1 MDENY
6 DEFGNYI
13 GPDLPEINDEDNED
27 LDESKNININNINN
41 INQKAFLNETN
52 SKYSENDEENEEDIS
67 DEKTEKNPDV
77 NDINNNDIEINPN
90 QIITEENKYNVTL
103 NEEKELYKDAD
114 ELFPNIE
121 NLVMEE
127 DAQPITVPIIAPKKE
142 NKLDLFETKMP
153 DLNFNLEFLS
163 HLMTK
168 PNLIRNI
175 AVVGS
180 LLHGKTTFMDMFI
193 HYTHNNPN
201 VIKYLDNRE
210 DEQKRNI
217 SLKSSPISLVL
228 QNSEGKSFLFNF
240 IDTPGHSNF
249 FDEVQSALRMVDG
262 AIIVIDVLEGI
273 TLQTEKVIK
282 QCIKENLD
290 IIVLLNKIDR
300 FILELKIPPNDAYF
314 KIKFIIDEFN
324 KIVIE
329 NEIYNM
335 DKSKKYFIHP
345 NSGNVLFGATK
356 YNVIF
361 SLESFANKLYTNK
374 KNKNKLN
381 IDYKKFAKLLY
392 GDIYYNEKTNK
403 FTRDMS
409 SGEDKKRT
417 FIKFIL
423 EPLYKIIGYSISE
436 EKDELID
443 FLTKGFNLNNFEI
456 NQINF
461 KADPN
466 PLLTQILT
474 MVFGHYSSMV
484 DLCTKNICD
493 SETGSKRK
501 ISSLYTGNRNTSFY
515 NEIMKSSPEG
525 PLICCVYKL
534 YHKYDHLSFDLFGR
548 VLSGTLKQKMKILI
562 MGENYSLEET
572 EDSYINE
579 IKILQIHQ
587 TRYKININKVPLGNF
602 VLIDGSD
609 VSLSKNLTI
618 VEYDKK
624 YLNEIA
630 IFKPLLFDYSFMKV
644 SVEPLNPLDLP
655 KMVDGLRKI
664 NQSYPASKTKVEE
677 SGENIIMGTGELYF
691 DNILNDLRNIYS
703 DIEIKVSDP
712 VVNFKETI
720 LETSSFKCNSSSLN
734 NKNKIGII
742 AEPMNTEVVHD
753 LNYEQ
758 IEGFN
763 LTQGKTRLENL
774 DIFKNYLINE
784 KKWDKLTTNSIW
796 AFNQGSNILI
806 DYTLPMENDTK
817 NLNSVKNEIIQGF
830 DWTCKE
836 GPLINE
842 PIVNS
847 KFKILSSEIS
857 QDPVYKGSSQI
868 IPMVRRACY
877 SSFVTACPRLM
888 EPMLIGEAHCTYEC
902 IRVIEDLL
910 LRRRGHINSQIAM
923 PGTPF
928 YIVRFVLPA
937 LDSFGLEIDIRT
949 TTAGQAF
956 AMMWFN
962 GFQTMQGDPLDKNI
976 HYFPLEPSTNLVLA
990 REVLI
995 KTRRRK
1001 GLNEDI
1007 NILNYLDEEGINNIK
1022 LDDEYKNYI

>member
-13 GPDLPEINDEDNED
+13 GPDMPEINAEDDEM
-27 LDESKNININNINN
+27 ESSQNQN
-41 INQKAFLNETN
+41 INQQGSINITN
-52 SKYSENDEENEEDIS
+52 SKYSFNEEENSDEEDLS
-67 DEKTEKNPDV
+67 DEKTEKNLNIPGID
-77 NDINNNDIEINPN
+77 INPN
-90 QIITEENKYNVTL
+90 QIISEENNYKVTL

-114 ELFPNIE
+114 ELFPEAE

-127 DAQPITVPIIAPKKE
+127 DAQPISVPIIAPKKE

-153 DLNFNLEFLS
+153 SLNFNLEFLA

-168 PNLIRNI
+168 PKLVRNI
-175 AVVGS
+175 AIVGS

-193 HYTHNNPN
+193 HYTHNNYN
-201 VIKYLDNRE
+201 IIKYLDNRE
-210 DEQKRNI
+210 DEQKRKI

-262 AIIVIDVLEGI
+262 VIIVIDVLEGI

-282 QCIKENLD
+282 ECIQENLD
-290 IIVLLNKIDR
+290 IIILLNKIDR

-329 NEIYNM
+329 NEIYNLN
-335 DKSKKYFIHP
+335 KEKKYFIHP

-361 SLESFANKLYTNK
+361 SLESLANKLYNNK
-374 KNKNKLN
+374 NNKNKLN

-392 GDIYYNEKTNK
+392 GDIYYDEKNTK
-403 FTRDMS
+403 FTREMTGD
-409 SGEDKKRT
+409 DKKRT
-417 FIKFIL
+417 FVKFVL
-423 EPLYKIIGYSISE
+423 EPFYKIIGYSISE
-436 EKDELID
+436 EKEELIE
-443 FLTKGFNLNNFEI
+443 FLSKGFNLNNFEL
-456 NQINF
+456 NQINY
-461 KADPN
+461 KDDPN

-474 MVFGHYSSMV
+474 MVYGQYSSMV
-484 DLCTKNICD
+484 DICTKNIID
-493 SETGSKRK
+493 SEEGSKRK
-501 ISSLYTGNRNTSFY
+501 ISNLYTGNRNTDFY
-515 NEIMKSSPEG
+515 KEIIKSSPEG

-548 VLSGTLKQKMKILI
+548 VLSGTIKQKMKILI

-572 EDSYINE
+572 EDSYVND

-609 VSLSKNLTI
+609 ISLSKNLTI

-624 YLNEIA
+624 YLNQIS
-630 IFKPLLFDYSFMKV
+630 IFKPLLFDYSYMKV

-753 LNYEQ
+753 LNFEQ

-763 LTQGKTRLENL
+763 LSQGKTRLENL
-774 DIFKNYLINE
+774 DIFKNYLINQ

-806 DYTLPMENDTK
+806 DYTLPMENDTN
-817 NLNSVKNEIIQGF
+817 NLYSVKNEIIQGF

-847 KFKILSSEIS
+847 KFKILSSEIC

-888 EPMLIGEAHCTYEC
+888 EPMLIGEVHCTYEC
-902 IRVIEDLL
+902 IRVLEDLL

-937 LDSFGLEIDIRT
+937 LDSFGLETDIRT

-956 AMMWFN
+956 GMMWFN

-1022 LDDEYKNYI
+1022 QDEEYKNYV

>member
-13 GPDLPEINDEDNED
+13 GPDMPEINAEDDDDME
-27 LDESKNININNINN
+27 ESNNINR
-41 INQKAFLNETN
+41 QAFVN
-52 SKYSENDEENEEDIS
+52 SEKNRYSENEEENEDDLS
-67 DEKTEKNPDV
+67 DQKTEKNI
-77 NDINNNDIEINPN
+77 DINDIEINPN
-90 QIITEENKYNVTL
+90 QIISEENKYDVIL
-103 NEEKELYKDAD
+103 NEQKELYKDAD
-114 ELFPNIE
+114 ELYPNIE

-153 DLNFNLEFLS
+153 NINFNLEFLA

-168 PNLIRNI
+168 PKLIRNI
-175 AVVGS
+175 AIVGS

-193 HYTHNNPN
+193 HYTHNNYN
-201 VIKYLDNRE
+201 IIKYLDNRE
-210 DEQKRNI
+210 DEQKRKI

-262 AIIVIDVLEGI
+262 AIIVIDALEGI

-282 QCIKENLD
+282 ECIKENLD
-290 IIVLLNKIDR
+290 IIILINKIDR

-335 DKSKKYFIHP
+335 DKNKKYFIHP
-345 NSGNVLFGATK
+345 NSGNVLFGSTK

-361 SLESFANKLYTNK
+361 SLESLARKLYNNK
-374 KNKNKLN
+374 NNKNKLN

-392 GDIYYNEKTNK
+392 GDIYYDEKNNK
-403 FTRDMS
+403 FTREMTGD
-409 SGEDKKRT
+409 DKKRT
-417 FIKFIL
+417 FVKFFL
-423 EPLYKIIGYSISE
+423 EPFYKIIGYSISE
-436 EKDELID
+436 EKEELIE
-443 FLTKGFNLNNFEI
+443 FLSKGFNLNNSEI
-456 NQINF
+456 SKINF
-461 KADPN
+461 KDDPN

-474 MVFGHYSSMV
+474 MVFGHYNSMV
-484 DLCTKNICD
+484 DICTTNICD
-493 SETGSKRK
+493 SEIGSKRK
-501 ISSLYTGNRNTSFY
+501 ISNLYTGNRDTDFY
-515 NEIMKSSPEG
+515 KEIIKSSPDG
-525 PLICCVYKL
+525 PLICSVYKL

-548 VLSGTLKQKMKILI
+548 VLSGTIKQKMRILI
-562 MGENYSLEET
+562 MGENYTLEET

-579 IKILQIHQ
+579 VKILQIHQ

-618 VEYDKK
+618 VEYEKK
-624 YLNEIA
+624 YINQIA
-630 IFKPLLFDYSFMKV
+630 IFKPLLFEYSFMKV

-720 LETSSFKCNSSSLN
+720 LETSSFKCSSSSLN

-753 LNYEQ
+753 LNFEQ

-763 LTQGKTRLENL
+763 LSQGKTRLENL
-774 DIFKNYLINE
+774 DIFKKYLINE
-784 KKWDKLTTNSIW
+784 KKWDKFTTNSIW
-796 AFNQGSNILI
+796 AFNQGSNILV
-806 DYTLPMENDTK
+806 DYTLPMENDTN
-817 NLNSVKNEIIQGF
+817 NLYSVKNEIIQGF

-847 KFKILSSEIS
+847 KFKILSSEICK
-857 QDPVYKGSSQI
+857 DPVYKGSSQI

-888 EPMLIGEAHCTYEC
+888 EPMLIGEVHCTYEC

-937 LDSFGLEIDIRT
+937 LDSFGLETDIRT

-1022 LDDEYKNYI
+1022 QDDEYKNYI

>member
-13 GPDLPEINDEDNED
+13 GPNMPEINAEDEDD
-27 LDESKNININNINN
+27 IDESKNIN
-41 INQKAFLNETN
+41 QQGSLNYN
-52 SKYSENDEENEEDIS
+52 SKYSENEEENEDDIS
-67 DEKTEKNPDV
+67 EEKTEKNPSVQGID
-77 NDINNNDIEINPN
+77 INPN
-90 QIITEENKYNVTL
+90 QIISPENKYDVTL

-127 DAQPITVPIIAPKKE
+127 DAQPITVPIISPKKE

-153 DLNFNLEFLS
+153 NLNFNLEFLS
-163 HLMTK
+163 HLMTQPK
-168 PNLIRNI
+168 LIRNI

-180 LLHGKTTFMDMFI
+180 LLHGKTTFMDMII
-193 HYTHNNPN
+193 HYTHNNYN
-201 VIKYLDNRE
+201 VTKYLDNRE
-210 DEQKRNI
+210 DEQKRKI

-228 QNSEGKSFLFNF
+228 QNSEGKSYLFNF

-249 FDEVQSALRMVDG
+249 FDEVQSSLRMVDG
-262 AIIVIDVLEGI
+262 AIIVIDILEGI

-282 QCIKENLD
+282 ECIKENLD
-290 IIVLLNKIDR
+290 IIILLNKIDR

-335 DKSKKYFIHP
+335 DKTKKYFIHP
-345 NSGNVLFGATK
+345 NSGNVLFAAAK

-361 SLESFANKLYTNK
+361 SLESLAHKLYDNK
-374 KNKNKLN
+374 NNKNKLN
-381 IDYKKFAKLLY
+381 VDYKKFAKLLY
-392 GDIYYNEKTNK
+392 GDIYYDEKNNK
-403 FTRDMS
+403 FTREMTGD
-409 SGEDKKRT
+409 DKKRT
-417 FIKFIL
+417 FVKYIL
-423 EPLYKIIGYSISE
+423 EPFYKIIGYTISE
-436 EKDELID
+436 EKDELIE
-443 FLTKGFNLNNFEI
+443 FLKKGFNLNNLDI
-456 NQINF
+456 SRINF
-461 KADPN
+461 KDDPN

-474 MVFGHYSSMV
+474 MVYGHYNSIV
-484 DLCTKNICD
+484 DICSKSICD
-493 SETGSKRK
+493 SELGSKRK
-501 ISSLYTGNRNTSFY
+501 ISTLYTGNRNTDFY
-515 NEIMKSSPEG
+515 QEIIKSSPDG
-525 PLICCVYKL
+525 PLICCIYKL

-548 VLSGTLKQKMKILI
+548 VLSGTIKQKMKILI
-562 MGENYSLEET
+562 MGENFTLEET

-587 TRYKININKVPLGNF
+587 TRYKINVNKVPLGNF

-624 YLNEIA
+624 YMNQIA
-630 IFKPLLFDYSFMKV
+630 IFKPLLFEYSFMKV

-677 SGENIIMGTGELYF
+677 SGENVIMGTGELYF

-712 VVNFKETI
+712 VVSFKETI

-753 LNYEQ
+753 LNFEQ

-763 LTQGKTRLENL
+763 LSQGKTRLENL
-774 DIFKNYLINE
+774 DIFKKYLINE

-806 DYTLPMENDTK
+806 DYTLPMENDTN
-817 NLNSVKNEIIQGF
+817 NLYSVKNEIIQGF

-847 KFKILSSEIS
+847 KFKILSSEIC

-928 YIVRFVLPA
+928 YIIRFVLPA
-937 LDSFGLEIDIRT
+937 LDSFGLETDIRT

-956 AMMWFN
+956 GMMWFN

-1022 LDDEYKNYI
+1022 QDDEYKNYV

>member
-13 GPDLPEINDEDNED
+13 GPDMPEINAEDDDN
-27 LDESKNININNINN
+27 DESKNINQQGSLN
-41 INQKAFLNETN
+41 INQ
-52 SKYSENDEENEEDIS
+52 SKYSNIEEDDDEDDID
-67 DEKTEKNPDV
+67 DEKTEKNP
-77 NDINNNDIEINPN
+77 EIPNSIQLNPN
-90 QIITEENKYNVTL
+90 QIITEENKYNVIL
-103 NEEKELYKDAD
+103 NEEKQLYKDAD
-114 ELFPNIE
+114 ELFPDIE

-127 DAQPITVPIIAPKKE
+127 DAQPITVPIISPKKE

-153 DLNFNLEFLS
+153 DINFNFDFLS

-168 PNLIRNI
+168 PQLIRNI

-180 LLHGKTTFMDMFI
+180 LLHGKTSFMDMFI
-193 HYTHNNPN
+193 HFTHNNYN
-201 VIKYLDNRE
+201 VVKYLDNRV
-210 DEQKRNI
+210 DEQKRKI

-249 FDEVQSALRMVDG
+249 FDEVQSTLRMVDG
-262 AIIVIDVLEGI
+262 AIIVIDILEGI

-282 QCIKENLD
+282 ECMKENLD
-290 IIVLLNKIDR
+290 IVVLLNKIDR

-314 KIKFIIDEFN
+314 KIKYIIDEFN

-335 DKSKKYFIHP
+335 DKNKKYFIHP
-345 NSGNVLFGATK
+345 NSGNVLFGSMK

-361 SLESFANKLYTNK
+361 SLESLSNKLYNN
-374 KNKNKLN
+374 KNKYKLN

-392 GDIYYNEKTNK
+392 GDIYYDEKNNK
-403 FTRDMS
+403 FTKEMT
-409 SGEDKKRT
+409 GEDKKRT
-417 FIKFIL
+417 FVKFVL
-423 EPLYKIIGYSISE
+423 EPFYKIIGYAISE
-436 EKDELID
+436 EKDDLID
-443 FLTKGFNLNNFEI
+443 FLTKGFNLNNFQI
-456 NQINF
+456 NQIDY

-466 PLLTQILT
+466 PLLSQILT
-474 MVFGHYSSMV
+474 MIYGHHSSLV
-484 DLCTKNICD
+484 DICINKICN
-493 SETGSKRK
+493 SEEGSKRK
-501 ISSLYTGNRNTSFY
+501 ISSLYTGNRNTDFY
-515 NEIMKSSPEG
+515 TEIIKSSPEG
-525 PLICCVYKL
+525 PLICSVYKL

-548 VLSGTLKQKMKILI
+548 VLSGTIKQGMKILI
-562 MGENYSLEET
+562 MGENYTQEET

-587 TRYKININKVPLGNF
+587 TRYKINVNKVPLGNF

-609 VSLSKNLTI
+609 ISLSKNLTV
-618 VEYDKK
+618 VEYGNK
-624 YLNEIA
+624 YMNQIA
-630 IFKPLLFDYSFMKV
+630 IFKPLLFEYSYMKV

-677 SGENIIMGTGELYF
+677 SGENVIMGTGELYF
-691 DNILNDLRNIYS
+691 DSILNDLRNIYS

-720 LETSSFKCNSSSLN
+720 LETSSFKCSSASLN

-753 LNYEQ
+753 LNFEQ

-763 LTQGKTRLENL
+763 LSQGKTRLENL
-774 DIFKNYLINE
+774 DIFKKYLISE

-796 AFNQGSNILI
+796 AFNQNSNILI
-806 DYTLPMENDTK
+806 DYTLPMENDSN
-817 NLNSVKNEIIQGF
+817 NLYSVKNEIIQGF

-847 KFKILSSEIS
+847 KFKILSSEICS
-857 QDPVYKGSSQI
+857 DPVYKGSSQI

-888 EPMLIGEAHCTYEC
+888 EPMLIGEVHCTYEC

-910 LRRRGHINSQIAM
+910 LRRRGHINSQKAM

-928 YIVRFVLPA
+928 YIVRYVLPA
-937 LDSFGLEIDIRT
+937 LDSFGLETDIRT

-956 AMMWFN
+956 GMVWFS

-1007 NILNYLDEEGINNIK
+1007 NILNYLDEEGIKNIK
-1022 LDDEYKNYI
+1022 EDDEYKNYI

>member
-13 GPDLPEINDEDNED
+13 GPDMPEINAEDD
-27 LDESKNININNINN
+27 DIDESKNINQQDYSN
-41 INQKAFLNETN
+41 
-52 SKYSENDEENEEDIS
+52 KYSGDEEENEDDLS
-67 DEKTEKNPDV
+67 DEKTEKNPS
-77 NDINNNDIEINPN
+77 INDIEINPN
-90 QIITEENKYNVTL
+90 QIISEENKYNVIL

-127 DAQPITVPIIAPKKE
+127 DAQPITVPIISPKKE
-142 NKLDLFETKMP
+142 NKLDLFETKIP
-153 DLNFNLEFLS
+153 NLNFNLDFLA

-168 PNLIRNI
+168 PKLIRNI

-193 HYTHNNPN
+193 HYTHNNYN
-201 VIKYLDNRE
+201 IIKYLDNRE
-210 DEQKRNI
+210 DEQKRKI

-262 AIIVIDVLEGI
+262 VIIVIDVLEGI

-282 QCIKENLD
+282 ECIKENVD
-290 IIVLLNKIDR
+290 IIVLINKIDR

-314 KIKFIIDEFN
+314 KIKYIIDEFN
-324 KIVIE
+324 KILIE

-335 DKSKKYFIHP
+335 DKSRKYFIHP
-345 NSGNVLFGATK
+345 NSGNILFGATK
-356 YNVIF
+356 YNIIF
-361 SLESFANKLYTNK
+361 SLESLAYKFYNNK

-381 IDYKKFAKLLY
+381 IDHKKFAKLLF
-392 GDIYYNEKTNK
+392 GDIYYDEKNNK
-403 FTRDMS
+403 FTREMTGD
-409 SGEDKKRT
+409 DKKRT
-417 FIKFIL
+417 FVKFFL
-423 EPLYKIIGYSISE
+423 EPFYKIIGYSISE
-436 EKDELID
+436 EKEELIE
-443 FLTKGFNLNNFEI
+443 FLSKGFGLNNSEI
-456 NQINF
+456 SKINY
-461 KADPN
+461 KDDPN

-484 DLCTKNICD
+484 DLCIKNICD
-493 SETGSKRK
+493 SEIGSKRK
-501 ISSLYTGNRNTSFY
+501 ISNLYTGNRNTDFY
-515 NEIMKSSPEG
+515 KEIIKSSQDG
-525 PLICCVYKL
+525 PLLCCVYKL

-548 VLSGTLKQKMKILI
+548 VLSGTIKQKMKILI
-562 MGENYSLEET
+562 MGENYTLEET
-572 EDSYINE
+572 EDSYIKE

-587 TRYKININKVPLGNF
+587 TRYKININKVSIGNF

-609 VSLSKNLTI
+609 ISLSKNLTI

-624 YLNEIA
+624 YLNQIA
-630 IFKPLLFDYSFMKV
+630 IFKPLLFEYSYMKV

-677 SGENIIMGTGELYF
+677 SGENVIIGTGELYF

-753 LNYEQ
+753 LNFEQ

-763 LTQGKTRLENL
+763 LSQGKTRIENL
-774 DIFKNYLINE
+774 DIFKKYLINE

-806 DYTLPMENDTK
+806 DYTLPMENDIN
-817 NLNSVKNEIIQGF
+817 NLYSVKNEIIQGF

-847 KFKILSSEIS
+847 KFKILSSEICN
-857 QDPVYKGSSQI
+857 DPVYKGSSQI

-888 EPMLIGEAHCTYEC
+888 EPMLIGEVHCTYEC
-902 IRVIEDLL
+902 IRVLEDLL

-923 PGTPF
+923 PGTPY

-937 LDSFGLEIDIRT
+937 LDSFGLETDIRT

-962 GFQTMQGDPLDKNI
+962 GFQTMQGDPLDKSI
-976 HYFPLEPSTNLVLA
+976 HYFPLEPSTNIVLA

-1022 LDDEYKNYI
+1022 QDDEYKNYI

>member
-13 GPDLPEINDEDNED
+13 GPDMPEINAEEEEMDS
-27 LDESKNININNINN
+27 SKDININQQAFQNI
-41 INQKAFLNETN
+41 AN
-52 SKYSENDEENEEDIS
+52 SKYSYNEDENSDEDSS
-67 DEKTEKNPDV
+67 DEKTEKNPNV
-77 NDINNNDIEINPN
+77 HSIEINPN
-90 QIITEENKYNVTL
+90 QIITEENNYKVTL

-114 ELFPNIE
+114 ELFPDAE

-127 DAQPITVPIIAPKKE
+127 DAQPISVPIIAPKKE

-153 DLNFNLEFLS
+153 DLNFNLDFLA

-168 PNLIRNI
+168 PKLVRNI
-175 AVVGS
+175 AIVGS

-193 HYTHNNPN
+193 HLTHNNSN

-210 DEQKRNI
+210 DEQKRKI

-262 AIIVIDVLEGI
+262 VIIVIDVLEGI

-282 QCIKENLD
+282 ECIKENLD
-290 IIVLLNKIDR
+290 IVILLNKIDR

-329 NEIYNM
+329 NEIYNLN
-335 DKSKKYFIHP
+335 KTKKYFIHP
-345 NSGNVLFGATK
+345 NSGNVLFGASK
-356 YNVIF
+356 YNVVF
-361 SLESFANKLYTNK
+361 SLESLANKLYNN
-374 KNKNKLN
+374 KNKNNKINL
-381 IDYKKFAKLLY
+381 DYKKFAKLLY
-392 GDIYYNEKTNK
+392 GDIYYDEKNNK
-403 FTRDMS
+403 FTKDMT
-409 SGEDKKRT
+409 GEDKKRT
-417 FIKFIL
+417 FVKFVL

-436 EKDELID
+436 EKDELIE
-443 FLTKGFNLNNFEI
+443 FLSKGFNLNNFEI

-461 KADPN
+461 KSDPN

-474 MVFGHYSSMV
+474 MIYGQYSSTV
-484 DLCTKNICD
+484 DICTKNIVD
-493 SETGSKRK
+493 SEEGSKRK
-501 ISSLYTGNRNTSFY
+501 ISNLYTGNRNTNFY
-515 NEIMKSSPEG
+515 QEIIKASPDG

-548 VLSGTLKQKMKILI
+548 VLSGTIKQKMKILI
-562 MGENYSLEET
+562 MGENYTLEET
-572 EDSYINE
+572 EDSYIND
-579 IKILQIHQ
+579 IKILQVHQ

-609 VSLSKNLTI
+609 ISLSKNLTI

-624 YLNEIA
+624 YLNQIA

-712 VVNFKETI
+712 VVNFQETI
-720 LETSSFKCNSSSLN
+720 LETSSFKCNSKSLN

-753 LNYEQ
+753 LNFEQ

-763 LTQGKTRLENL
+763 LSQGKTRLENL
-774 DIFKNYLINE
+774 DIFKKYLINE

-806 DYTLPMENDTK
+806 DYTLPMENDTN
-817 NLNSVKNEIIQGF
+817 NLYSVKNEIIQGF

-847 KFKILSSEIS
+847 KFKILSSEICS
-857 QDPVYKGSSQI
+857 DPVYKGSSQI

-888 EPMLIGEAHCTYEC
+888 EPMLIGEVHCTYEC

-910 LRRRGHINSQIAM
+910 LRRRGHINSQVAM

-928 YIVRFVLPA
+928 YILRYVLPA
-937 LDSFGLEIDIRT
+937 LDSFGLETDIRT

-956 AMMWFN
+956 GMMWFN

-1022 LDDEYKNYI
+1022 QDDEYKNYI

>member
-13 GPDLPEINDEDNED
+13 GPDMPEINAEEEEMDS
-27 LDESKNININNINN
+27 SKDININQQAFQNI
-41 INQKAFLNETN
+41 AN
-52 SKYSENDEENEEDIS
+52 SKYSYNEDENSDEDLS
-67 DEKTEKNPDV
+67 DEKTEKNPNV
-77 NDINNNDIEINPN
+77 HSIEINPN
-90 QIITEENKYNVTL
+90 QIITEENNYKVTL

-114 ELFPNIE
+114 ELFPDAE

-127 DAQPITVPIIAPKKE
+127 DAQPISVPIIAPKKE

-153 DLNFNLEFLS
+153 DLNFNLEFLA

-168 PNLIRNI
+168 PKLVRNI
-175 AVVGS
+175 AIVGS

-193 HYTHNNPN
+193 HLTHNNSN

-210 DEQKRNI
+210 DEQKRKI

-262 AIIVIDVLEGI
+262 VIIVIDVLEGI

-282 QCIKENLD
+282 ECIKENLD
-290 IIVLLNKIDR
+290 IVILLNKIDR

-329 NEIYNM
+329 NEIYNLN
-335 DKSKKYFIHP
+335 KTKKYFIHP
-345 NSGNVLFGATK
+345 NSGNVLFGASK

-361 SLESFANKLYTNK
+361 SLESLANKLYNN
-374 KNKNKLN
+374 KNKNNKINL
-381 IDYKKFAKLLY
+381 DYKKFAKLLY
-392 GDIYYNEKTNK
+392 GDIYYDEKNNK
-403 FTRDMS
+403 FTKDMT
-409 SGEDKKRT
+409 GEDKKRT
-417 FIKFIL
+417 FVKFVL

-436 EKDELID
+436 EKDELIE
-443 FLTKGFNLNNFEI
+443 FLSKGFNLNNFEI

-461 KADPN
+461 KSDPN

-474 MVFGHYSSMV
+474 MIYGQYSSMV
-484 DLCTKNICD
+484 DICTKNIVD
-493 SETGSKRK
+493 SEEGSKRK
-501 ISSLYTGNRNTSFY
+501 ISNLYTGNRNTNFY
-515 NEIMKSSPEG
+515 QEIIKASPDG

-548 VLSGTLKQKMKILI
+548 VLSGTIKQKMKILI
-562 MGENYSLEET
+562 MGENYTLEET
-572 EDSYINE
+572 EDSYIND
-579 IKILQIHQ
+579 IKILQVHQ

-609 VSLSKNLTI
+609 ISLSKNLTI

-624 YLNEIA
+624 YLNQIA

-712 VVNFKETI
+712 VVNFQETI
-720 LETSSFKCNSSSLN
+720 LETSSFKCNSKSLN

-753 LNYEQ
+753 LNFEQ

-763 LTQGKTRLENL
+763 LSQGKTRLENL
-774 DIFKNYLINE
+774 DIFKKYLINE

-806 DYTLPMENDTK
+806 DYTLPMENDTN
-817 NLNSVKNEIIQGF
+817 NLYSVKNEIIQGF

-847 KFKILSSEIS
+847 KFKILSSEICS
-857 QDPVYKGSSQI
+857 DPVYKGSSQI

-888 EPMLIGEAHCTYEC
+888 EPMLIGEVHCTYEC

-910 LRRRGHINSQIAM
+910 LRRRGHINSQVAM

-928 YIVRFVLPA
+928 YILRYVLPA
-937 LDSFGLEIDIRT
+937 LDSFGLETDIRT

-956 AMMWFN
+956 GMMWFN

-1022 LDDEYKNYI
+1022 QDDEYKNYI

>member
-13 GPDLPEINDEDNED
+13 GPNIPEINAEDEED
-27 LDESKNININNINN
+27 VDESKNIN
-41 INQKAFLNETN
+41 QQASLNYN
-52 SKYSENDEENEEDIS
+52 SKYSENEEENEEEDIS
-67 DEKTEKNPDV
+67 EEKTEKNPSLQNID
-77 NDINNNDIEINPN
+77 INPN
-90 QIITEENKYNVTL
+90 QIISEENKYDVTL

-127 DAQPITVPIIAPKKE
+127 DAQPITVPIISPKKE

-153 DLNFNLEFLS
+153 NLNFNLDFLS
-163 HLMTK
+163 HLMTQPK
-168 PNLIRNI
+168 LIRNI
-175 AVVGS
+175 AIVGS
-180 LLHGKTTFMDMFI
+180 LLHGKTTFMDMII
-193 HYTHNNPN
+193 HYTHNNYN

-210 DEQKRNI
+210 DEQKRKI

-228 QNSEGKSFLFNF
+228 QNSEGKSYLFNF

-262 AIIVIDVLEGI
+262 AIIVIDILEGI

-282 QCIKENLD
+282 ECIKENLD
-290 IIVLLNKIDR
+290 IIILLNKIDR
-300 FILELKIPPNDAYF
+300 FILELKIPPNDAYL

-335 DKSKKYFIHP
+335 DKTKKYFIHP
-345 NSGNVLFGATK
+345 NSGNVLFAATK

-361 SLESFANKLYTNK
+361 SLESLAYKLYNNK
-374 KNKNKLN
+374 TNKNKLN
-381 IDYKKFAKLLY
+381 LDYKKFAKLLY
-392 GDIYYNEKTNK
+392 GDIYYDEKNNK
-403 FTRDMS
+403 FTREMTGD
-409 SGEDKKRT
+409 DKKRT
-417 FIKFIL
+417 FVKFFL
-423 EPLYKIIGYSISE
+423 EPFYKIIGYSISE
-436 EKDELID
+436 EKDELIE
-443 FLTKGFNLNNFEI
+443 FLTKGFNLNNIELSK
-456 NQINF
+456 INF
-461 KADPN
+461 KDDPN

-474 MVFGHYSSMV
+474 MIFGHYNCIV
-484 DLCTKNICD
+484 DTCSKSICD
-493 SETGSKRK
+493 SELGSKRK
-501 ISSLYTGNRNTSFY
+501 ISFLYTGNRNTDFY
-515 NEIMKSSPEG
+515 KEIIKSSPDG

-548 VLSGTLKQKMKILI
+548 VLSGTIKQGMKILI
-562 MGENYSLEET
+562 MGENFSLEET
-572 EDSYINE
+572 EDSYIKE

-609 VSLSKNLTI
+609 ISLSKNLTI

-624 YLNEIA
+624 YLNQIA
-630 IFKPLLFDYSFMKV
+630 IFKPLLFEYSFMKV

-677 SGENIIMGTGELYF
+677 SGENVIMGTGELYF

-712 VVNFKETI
+712 VVTFKETI

-753 LNYEQ
+753 LNFEQ

-763 LTQGKTRLENL
+763 LSQGKTRLENL
-774 DIFKNYLINE
+774 DIFKKYLINE
-784 KKWDKLTTNSIW
+784 KKWDKLTSNSIW

-806 DYTLPMENDTK
+806 DYTLPMENDTN
-817 NLNSVKNEIIQGF
+817 NLYSVKNEIIQGF

-847 KFKILSSEIS
+847 KFKILSSEICK
-857 QDPVYKGSSQI
+857 DPVYKGSSQI

-928 YIVRFVLPA
+928 YIIRFVLPA
-937 LDSFGLEIDIRT
+937 LDSFGLETDIRT

-956 AMMWFN
+956 GMMWFN

-1022 LDDEYKNYI
+1022 QDDEYKNYV

>member
-13 GPDLPEINDEDNED
+13 GPDMPEINAEDDEIDS
-27 LDESKNININNINN
+27 SKDINN
-41 INQKAFLNETN
+41 INQQASFNIAN
-52 SKYSENDEENEEDIS
+52 SKYSLNEEDNSDEDLS
-67 DEKTEKNPDV
+67 DEKTEKNPNV
-77 NDINNNDIEINPN
+77 HGIEINPN
-90 QIITEENKYNVTL
+90 QIITEENNYKVTL

-114 ELFPNIE
+114 ELFPDAE

-127 DAQPITVPIIAPKKE
+127 DAQPISVPIIAPKKE

-153 DLNFNLEFLS
+153 NLNFNLEFLA

-168 PNLIRNI
+168 PKLVRNI
-175 AVVGS
+175 AIVGS
-180 LLHGKTTFMDMFI
+180 LLHGKTTFMDIFI
-193 HYTHNNPN
+193 HLTHNNYN

-210 DEQKRNI
+210 DEQKRKI

-262 AIIVIDVLEGI
+262 VIIIIDVLEGI

-282 QCIKENLD
+282 ECIKENLD
-290 IIVLLNKIDR
+290 IVVLLNKIDR

-335 DKSKKYFIHP
+335 DKTKKYFIHP

-361 SLESFANKLYTNK
+361 SLESLANKLYNNK
-374 KNKNKLN
+374 NNKNKIN

-392 GDIYYNEKTNK
+392 GDIYYDEKNNK
-403 FTRDMS
+403 FTKEMT
-409 SGEDKKRT
+409 GEDKKRT
-417 FIKFIL
+417 FVKFVL

-436 EKDELID
+436 EKDELIE
-443 FLTKGFNLNNFEI
+443 FLSKGFNLNNFEI
-456 NQINF
+456 NQINY
-461 KADPN
+461 KSDPN

-474 MVFGHYSSMV
+474 MVYGQYSSMV
-484 DLCTKNICD
+484 DICIKNIID
-493 SETGSKRK
+493 SEEGSKRK
-501 ISSLYTGNRNTSFY
+501 ISNLYTGNRNTDFY
-515 NEIMKSSPEG
+515 KDIMKTSPDG
-525 PLICCVYKL
+525 PLICSVYKL

-548 VLSGTLKQKMKILI
+548 VLSGTIKQKMKILI

-572 EDSYINE
+572 EDSYIND
-579 IKILQIHQ
+579 IKILQVHQ

-609 VSLSKNLTI
+609 ISLSKNLTI

-624 YLNEIA
+624 YLNQIA
-630 IFKPLLFDYSFMKV
+630 IFKPLLFEYSFMKV

-712 VVNFKETI
+712 VVNFQETI
-720 LETSSFKCNSSSLN
+720 LETSSFKCNSISLN
-734 NKNKIGII
+734 NKNKIGIV

-753 LNYEQ
+753 LNFEQ

-763 LTQGKTRLENL
+763 LSQGKTRTENL
-774 DIFKNYLINE
+774 DIFKKYLINE

-806 DYTLPMENDTK
+806 DYTLPMENDTN
-817 NLNSVKNEIIQGF
+817 NLYSVKNEIIQGF

-847 KFKILSSEIS
+847 KFKILSSEICS
-857 QDPVYKGSSQI
+857 DPIYKGSSQI

-888 EPMLIGEAHCTYEC
+888 EPMLIGEVHCTYEC

-928 YIVRFVLPA
+928 YIVRYVLPA
-937 LDSFGLEIDIRT
+937 LDSFGLETDIRT

-956 AMMWFN
+956 GMMWFN

-1022 LDDEYKNYI
+1022 QDDEYKNYV

>member
-13 GPDLPEINDEDNED
+13 GPDMPEINDEDDEEPQNTNQKVTSQDFKNISSEEDDDD
-27 LDESKNININNINN
+27 LD
-41 INQKAFLNETN
+41 
-52 SKYSENDEENEEDIS
+52 
-67 DEKTEKNPDV
+67 DEKTEKNPNV
-77 NDINNNDIEINPN
+77 PNITKIPDIEINPN
-90 QIITEENKYNVTL
+90 KIITEQNKYNVIL
-103 NEEKELYKDAD
+103 NEEKELFPDAD
-114 ELFPNIE
+114 EVFPDAE

-127 DAQPITVPIIAPKKE
+127 DAQPITIPIIAPKKE
-142 NKLDLFETKMP
+142 NKLDLFETSMP
-153 DLNFNLEFLS
+153 NLTFNFDFLG
-163 HLMTK
+163 HLMTMPK
-168 PNLIRNI
+168 LVRNI
-175 AVVGS
+175 AVAGS
-180 LLHGKTTFMDMFI
+180 LQHGKTSFMDMFI

-201 VIKYLDNRE
+201 IFKYLDNRE
-210 DEQKRNI
+210 DEQKRKI

-249 FDEVQSALRMVDG
+249 FDEVQSTFRVADG
-262 AIIVIDVLEGI
+262 VIIVIDVLEGI
-273 TLQTEKVIK
+273 TLHTEKVIK
-282 QCIKENLD
+282 ECIKENLD
-290 IIVLLNKIDR
+290 LVVLLNKIDR
-300 FILELKIPPNDAYF
+300 FVLELKIPPNDAYF
-314 KIKFIIDEFN
+314 KIKYIIDEFN

-329 NEIYNM
+329 NEIYNI

-345 NSGNVLFGATK
+345 NSGNLLFGSMD

-361 SLESFANKLYTNK
+361 SLESLACKLYNK
-374 KNKNKLN
+374 KSNYKLN

-392 GDIYYNEKTNK
+392 GDIYYDEKNNK
-403 FTRDMS
+403 FTREMKGD
-409 SGEDKKRT
+409 DKKRT
-417 FIKFIL
+417 FVKFVL
-423 EPLYKIIGYSISE
+423 EPFYKIIGYSISE
-436 EKDELID
+436 EKEELVD
-443 FLTKGFNLNNFEI
+443 FLTKGFNLNNREI
-456 NQINF
+456 SSIDF
-461 KADPN
+461 KTDPR

-474 MVFGHYSSMV
+474 MVYGHYHSMV
-484 DLCTKNICD
+484 DSCVKHICD
-493 SETGSKRK
+493 SEEGSKRK
-501 ISSLYTGNRNTSFY
+501 ISMLYSGNRNTDFY
-515 NEIMKSSPEG
+515 KEIIKASPDG

-548 VLSGTLKQKMKILI
+548 VLSGTIKQKMKILI
-562 MGENYSLEET
+562 MGENYTQEET

-579 IKILQIHQ
+579 VKILQIHQ
-587 TRYKININKVPLGNF
+587 TRYKINVNKVPIGNF

-609 VSLSKNLTI
+609 ISLSKNLTI

-624 YLNEIA
+624 YLNQIA
-630 IFKPLLFDYSFMKV
+630 IFKPLLFEYSYMKV

-677 SGENIIMGTGELYF
+677 SGENVILGTGELYF
-691 DNILNDLRNIYS
+691 DSILNDLRNIYS

-720 LETSSFKCNSSSLN
+720 LETSSFKCSSSSYN

-742 AEPMNTEVVHD
+742 AEPMNKEVIHD
-753 LNYEQ
+753 LKNEQ
-758 IEGFN
+758 IEGLH
-763 LTQGKTRLENL
+763 LTQGKTREENL
-774 DIFKNYLINE
+774 DIFKNYLMKE
-784 KKWDKLTTNSIW
+784 KNWDKLTTKSIW

-806 DYTLPMENDTK
+806 DYTLPLENDTS
-817 NLNSVKNEIIQGF
+817 NLYSIKNEIIQGF

-842 PIVNS
+842 PIVNT
-847 KFKILSSEIS
+847 KFKILSSNITK
-857 QDPVYKGSSQI
+857 DPIYKGSSQI

-877 SSFVTACPRLM
+877 SSFITACPRLM
-888 EPMLIGEAHCTYEC
+888 EPILIGEVHCTYEC
-902 IRVIEDLL
+902 ISVIEDLL
-910 LRRRGHINSQIAM
+910 SRRRGHINSQIAM
-923 PGTPF
+923 PGSPF
-928 YIVRFVLPA
+928 YIVRYVLPA
-937 LDSFGLEIDIRT
+937 LDSFGLETDIRT

-956 AMMWFN
+956 GMVWFN

-1007 NILNYLDEEGINNIK
+1007 NILNYLDEEGVKNIK
-1022 LDDEYKNYI
+1022 NDDEYKNYI

>member
-13 GPDLPEINDEDNED
+13 GPNMPEINAEDEDD
-27 LDESKNININNINN
+27 IDESKNIN
-41 INQKAFLNETN
+41 QQGSLNYN
-52 SKYSENDEENEEDIS
+52 SKYSENEEENEDDIS
-67 DEKTEKNPDV
+67 EEKTEKNPSVQGID
-77 NDINNNDIEINPN
+77 INPN
-90 QIITEENKYNVTL
+90 QIISPENKYDVTL

-127 DAQPITVPIIAPKKE
+127 DAQPITVPIISPKKE

-153 DLNFNLEFLS
+153 NLNFNLEFLS
-163 HLMTK
+163 HLMTQPK
-168 PNLIRNI
+168 LIRNI
-175 AVVGS
+175 AIVGS
-180 LLHGKTTFMDMFI
+180 LLHGKTTFMDMII
-193 HYTHNNPN
+193 HYTHNNYN

-210 DEQKRNI
+210 DEQKRKI

-228 QNSEGKSFLFNF
+228 QNSEGKSYLFNF

-249 FDEVQSALRMVDG
+249 FDEVQSSLRMVDG
-262 AIIVIDVLEGI
+262 AIIVIDILEGI

-282 QCIKENLD
+282 ECIKENLD
-290 IIVLLNKIDR
+290 IIILLNKIDR

-335 DKSKKYFIHP
+335 DKTKKYFIHP
-345 NSGNVLFGATK
+345 NSGNVLFAAAK

-361 SLESFANKLYTNK
+361 SLESLAHKLYDNK
-374 KNKNKLN
+374 SNKNKLN
-381 IDYKKFAKLLY
+381 VDYKKFAKLLY
-392 GDIYYNEKTNK
+392 GDIYYDEKNNK
-403 FTRDMS
+403 FTREMTGD
-409 SGEDKKRT
+409 DKKRT
-417 FIKFIL
+417 FVKYIL
-423 EPLYKIIGYSISE
+423 EPFYKIIGYTISE
-436 EKDELID
+436 EKDELIE
-443 FLTKGFNLNNFEI
+443 FLKKGFNLNNLDI
-456 NQINF
+456 SRINF
-461 KADPN
+461 KDDPN

-474 MVFGHYSSMV
+474 MVYGHYNSIV
-484 DLCTKNICD
+484 DICSKSICD
-493 SETGSKRK
+493 SELGSKRK
-501 ISSLYTGNRNTSFY
+501 ISTLYTGNRNTDFY
-515 NEIMKSSPEG
+515 QEIIKSSPDG

-548 VLSGTLKQKMKILI
+548 VLSGTIKQKMKILI
-562 MGENYSLEET
+562 MGENFTLEET

-587 TRYKININKVPLGNF
+587 TRYKINVNKVPFGNF

-624 YLNEIA
+624 YMNQIA
-630 IFKPLLFDYSFMKV
+630 IFKPLLFEYSFMKV

-677 SGENIIMGTGELYF
+677 SGENVIMGTGELYF

-712 VVNFKETI
+712 VVSFKETI

-753 LNYEQ
+753 LNFEQ

-763 LTQGKTRLENL
+763 LSQGKTRSENL
-774 DIFKNYLINE
+774 DIFKKYLINE

-806 DYTLPMENDTK
+806 DYTLPMENDTN
-817 NLNSVKNEIIQGF
+817 NLYSVKNEIIQGF

-847 KFKILSSEIS
+847 KFKILSSEICK
-857 QDPVYKGSSQI
+857 DPVYKGSSQI

-928 YIVRFVLPA
+928 YIIRFVLPA
-937 LDSFGLEIDIRT
+937 LDSFGLETDIRT

-956 AMMWFN
+956 GMMWFN

-1022 LDDEYKNYI
+1022 QDDEYKNYV

>member
-13 GPDLPEINDEDNED
+13 GPDMPEINAEDDEIDS
-27 LDESKNININNINN
+27 SKDINN
-41 INQKAFLNETN
+41 INQQASFNIAN
-52 SKYSENDEENEEDIS
+52 SKYSLNEEDNSDEDLS
-67 DEKTEKNPDV
+67 DEKTEKNPNV
-77 NDINNNDIEINPN
+77 HGIEINPN
-90 QIITEENKYNVTL
+90 QIITEENNYKVTL

-114 ELFPNIE
+114 ELFPDAE

-127 DAQPITVPIIAPKKE
+127 DAQPISVPIIAPKKE

-153 DLNFNLEFLS
+153 NLNFNLEFLA

-168 PNLIRNI
+168 PKLVRNI
-175 AVVGS
+175 AIVGS

-193 HYTHNNPN
+193 HLTHNNYN

-210 DEQKRNI
+210 DEQKRKI

-262 AIIVIDVLEGI
+262 VIIVIDVLEGI

-282 QCIKENLD
+282 ECIKENLD
-290 IIVLLNKIDR
+290 IVVLLNKIDR

-335 DKSKKYFIHP
+335 DKTKKYFIHP

-361 SLESFANKLYTNK
+361 SLESLANKLYNNK
-374 KNKNKLN
+374 NNKNKIN

-392 GDIYYNEKTNK
+392 GDIYYDEKNNK
-403 FTRDMS
+403 FTKEMT
-409 SGEDKKRT
+409 GEDKKRT
-417 FIKFIL
+417 FVKFVL

-436 EKDELID
+436 EKDELIE
-443 FLTKGFNLNNFEI
+443 FLSKGFNLNNFEI
-456 NQINF
+456 NQINY
-461 KADPN
+461 KSAPH

-474 MVFGHYSSMV
+474 MVYGQYSSMV
-484 DLCTKNICD
+484 DICIKNIID
-493 SETGSKRK
+493 SEEGSKRK
-501 ISSLYTGNRNTSFY
+501 ISNLYTGNRNTDFY
-515 NEIMKSSPEG
+515 KDIMKTSPDG

-548 VLSGTLKQKMKILI
+548 VLSGTIKQKMKILI

-572 EDSYINE
+572 EDSYIND
-579 IKILQIHQ
+579 IKILQVHQ

-609 VSLSKNLTI
+609 ISLSKNLTI

-624 YLNEIA
+624 YLNQIA

-712 VVNFKETI
+712 VVNFQETI
-720 LETSSFKCNSSSLN
+720 LETSSFKCNSKSLN
-734 NKNKIGII
+734 NKNKIGIV

-753 LNYEQ
+753 LNFEQ

-763 LTQGKTRLENL
+763 LSQGKTRTENL
-774 DIFKNYLINE
+774 DIFKKYLINE

-806 DYTLPMENDTK
+806 DYTLPMENDTN
-817 NLNSVKNEIIQGF
+817 NLYSVKNEIIQGF

-847 KFKILSSEIS
+847 KFKILSSEICS
-857 QDPVYKGSSQI
+857 DPIYKGSSQI

-888 EPMLIGEAHCTYEC
+888 EPMLIGEVHCTYEC

-928 YIVRFVLPA
+928 YIVRYVLPA
-937 LDSFGLEIDIRT
+937 LDSFGLETDIRT

-956 AMMWFN
+956 GMMWFN

-1022 LDDEYKNYI
+1022 QDDEYKNYV

>member
-13 GPDLPEINDEDNED
+13 GPDMPEINAEDDEM
-27 LDESKNININNINN
+27 ESSQNQN
-41 INQKAFLNETN
+41 INQQGSINITN
-52 SKYSENDEENEEDIS
+52 SKYSFNEEENSDEEDLS
-67 DEKTEKNPDV
+67 DEKTEKNLNIPGT
-77 NDINNNDIEINPN
+77 EINPN
-90 QIITEENKYNVTL
+90 QIISEENNYKVTL

-114 ELFPNIE
+114 ELFPEAE

-127 DAQPITVPIIAPKKE
+127 DAQPISVPIIAPKKE

-153 DLNFNLEFLS
+153 NLNFNLEFLA

-168 PNLIRNI
+168 PKLVRNI

-193 HYTHNNPN
+193 HYTHNNYN
-201 VIKYLDNRE
+201 IIKYLDNRE
-210 DEQKRNI
+210 DEQKRKI

-262 AIIVIDVLEGI
+262 VIIVIDVLEGI

-282 QCIKENLD
+282 ECIKENLD
-290 IIVLLNKIDR
+290 IIILLNKIDR

-329 NEIYNM
+329 NEIYNLN
-335 DKSKKYFIHP
+335 KEKKYFIHP

-361 SLESFANKLYTNK
+361 SLESLANKLYNNK
-374 KNKNKLN
+374 NNKNKLN
-381 IDYKKFAKLLY
+381 IDCKKFAKLLY
-392 GDIYYNEKTNK
+392 GDIYYDEKNNK
-403 FTRDMS
+403 FTREMTGD
-409 SGEDKKRT
+409 DKKRT
-417 FIKFIL
+417 FVKFVL
-423 EPLYKIIGYSISE
+423 EPFYKIIGYSISE
-436 EKDELID
+436 EKEELIE
-443 FLTKGFNLNNFEI
+443 FLSKGFNLNNFEL
-456 NQINF
+456 NQINY
-461 KADPN
+461 KDDPN

-474 MVFGHYSSMV
+474 MVYGQYSSMV
-484 DLCTKNICD
+484 DICTKNIID
-493 SETGSKRK
+493 SEEGSKRK
-501 ISSLYTGNRNTSFY
+501 ISNLYTGNRNTDFY
-515 NEIMKSSPEG
+515 KEIIKSSPEG

-548 VLSGTLKQKMKILI
+548 VLSGTIKQKMKILI

-572 EDSYINE
+572 EDSYIND

-609 VSLSKNLTI
+609 ISLSKNLTI

-624 YLNEIA
+624 YLNQIS
-630 IFKPLLFDYSFMKV
+630 IFKPLLFDYSYMKV

-753 LNYEQ
+753 LNFEQ

-763 LTQGKTRLENL
+763 LSQGKTRLENL
-774 DIFKNYLINE
+774 DIFKNYLINQ

-806 DYTLPMENDTK
+806 DYTLPMENDTN
-817 NLNSVKNEIIQGF
+817 NLYSVKNEIIQGF

-847 KFKILSSEIS
+847 KFKILSSEIC

-888 EPMLIGEAHCTYEC
+888 EPMLIGEVHCTYEC
-902 IRVIEDLL
+902 IRVLEDLL

-937 LDSFGLEIDIRT
+937 LDSFGLETDIRT

-956 AMMWFN
+956 GMMWFN

-1022 LDDEYKNYI
+1022 QDEEYKNYV

>member
-13 GPDLPEINDEDNED
+13 GPDMPEINAEDDEIDS
-27 LDESKNININNINN
+27 SKDINN
-41 INQKAFLNETN
+41 INQQASFNIAN
-52 SKYSENDEENEEDIS
+52 SKYSLNEEDNSDEDLS
-67 DEKTEKNPDV
+67 DEKTEKNPNV
-77 NDINNNDIEINPN
+77 HGIEINRN
-90 QIITEENKYNVTL
+90 QIITEENNYKVTL

-114 ELFPNIE
+114 ELFPDAE

-127 DAQPITVPIIAPKKE
+127 DAQPISVPIIAPKKE

-153 DLNFNLEFLS
+153 NLNFNLEFLA

-168 PNLIRNI
+168 PKLVRNI
-175 AVVGS
+175 AIVGS

-193 HYTHNNPN
+193 HLTHNNYN

-210 DEQKRNI
+210 DEQKRKI

-262 AIIVIDVLEGI
+262 VIIVIDVLEGI

-282 QCIKENLD
+282 ECIKENLD
-290 IIVLLNKIDR
+290 IVVLLNKIDR

-335 DKSKKYFIHP
+335 DKTKRYFIHP

-361 SLESFANKLYTNK
+361 SLESLANKLYNNK
-374 KNKNKLN
+374 NNKNKIN

-392 GDIYYNEKTNK
+392 GDIYYDEKNNK
-403 FTRDMS
+403 FTKEMT
-409 SGEDKKRT
+409 GEDKKRT
-417 FIKFIL
+417 FVKFVL

-436 EKDELID
+436 EKDELIE
-443 FLTKGFNLNNFEI
+443 FLSKGFNLNNFEI
-456 NQINF
+456 NQINY
-461 KADPN
+461 KSDPN

-474 MVFGHYSSMV
+474 MVYGQYSSMV
-484 DLCTKNICD
+484 DICIKNIID
-493 SETGSKRK
+493 SEEGSKRK
-501 ISSLYTGNRNTSFY
+501 ISNLYTGNRNTDFY
-515 NEIMKSSPEG
+515 KDIMKTSPDG
-525 PLICCVYKL
+525 PLICSVYKL

-548 VLSGTLKQKMKILI
+548 VLSGTIKQKMKILI

-572 EDSYINE
+572 EDSYIND
-579 IKILQIHQ
+579 IKILQVHQ

-602 VLIDGSD
+602 VLIDGSNI
-609 VSLSKNLTI
+609 SLSKNLTI

-624 YLNEIA
+624 YLNQIA

-712 VVNFKETI
+712 VVNFQETI
-720 LETSSFKCNSSSLN
+720 LETSSFKCNSKSLN
-734 NKNKIGII
+734 NKNKIGIV

-753 LNYEQ
+753 LNFEQ

-763 LTQGKTRLENL
+763 LSQGKTRTENL
-774 DIFKNYLINE
+774 DIFKKYLINE

-806 DYTLPMENDTK
+806 DYTLPMENDTN
-817 NLNSVKNEIIQGF
+817 NLYSVKNEIIQGF

-847 KFKILSSEIS
+847 KFKILSSEICS
-857 QDPVYKGSSQI
+857 DPIYKGSSQI

-888 EPMLIGEAHCTYEC
+888 EPMLIGEVHCTYEC

-928 YIVRFVLPA
+928 YIVRYVLPA
-937 LDSFGLEIDIRT
+937 LDSFGLETDIRT

-956 AMMWFN
+956 GMMWFN

-1022 LDDEYKNYI
+1022 QDDEYKNYI

>member
-13 GPDLPEINDEDNED
+13 GPDMPEINAEEEEMDS
-27 LDESKNININNINN
+27 SKDININQQAFQNI
-41 INQKAFLNETN
+41 AN
-52 SKYSENDEENEEDIS
+52 SKYSYNEDENSDEDLS
-67 DEKTEKNPDV
+67 DEKTEKNPNV
-77 NDINNNDIEINPN
+77 HDIEINPN
-90 QIITEENKYNVTL
+90 QIITEENNYKVTL

-114 ELFPNIE
+114 ELFPDAE

-127 DAQPITVPIIAPKKE
+127 DAQPISVPIIAPKKE

-153 DLNFNLEFLS
+153 DLNFNLEFLA

-168 PNLIRNI
+168 PKLVRNI
-175 AVVGS
+175 AIVGS

-193 HYTHNNPN
+193 HLTHNNSN

-210 DEQKRNI
+210 DEQKRKI

-262 AIIVIDVLEGI
+262 VIIVIDVLEGI

-282 QCIKENLD
+282 ECIKENLD
-290 IIVLLNKIDR
+290 IVILLNKIDR
-300 FILELKIPPNDAYF
+300 FILELKIPPNNAYF

-329 NEIYNM
+329 NEIYNLN
-335 DKSKKYFIHP
+335 KTKKYFIHP
-345 NSGNVLFGATK
+345 NSGNVLFGASK

-361 SLESFANKLYTNK
+361 SLESLANKLYNN
-374 KNKNKLN
+374 KNKNNKINL
-381 IDYKKFAKLLY
+381 DYKKFAKLLY
-392 GDIYYNEKTNK
+392 GDIYYDEKNNK
-403 FTRDMS
+403 FTKDMT
-409 SGEDKKRT
+409 GEDKKRT
-417 FIKFIL
+417 FVKFVL

-436 EKDELID
+436 EKDELIE
-443 FLTKGFNLNNFEI
+443 FLSKGFNLNNFEI

-461 KADPN
+461 KSDPN

-474 MVFGHYSSMV
+474 MIYGQYSSMV
-484 DLCTKNICD
+484 DICTKNIVD
-493 SETGSKRK
+493 SEEGSKRK
-501 ISSLYTGNRNTSFY
+501 ISNLYTGNRNTNFY
-515 NEIMKSSPEG
+515 QEIIKASPDG

-548 VLSGTLKQKMKILI
+548 VLSGTIKQKMKILI
-562 MGENYSLEET
+562 MGENYTLEET
-572 EDSYINE
+572 EDSYIND
-579 IKILQIHQ
+579 IKILQVHQ

-609 VSLSKNLTI
+609 ISLSKNLTI

-624 YLNEIA
+624 YLNQIA

-712 VVNFKETI
+712 VVNFQETI
-720 LETSSFKCNSSSLN
+720 LETSSFKCNSKSLN

-753 LNYEQ
+753 LNFEQ

-763 LTQGKTRLENL
+763 LSQGKTRLENL
-774 DIFKNYLINE
+774 DIFKKYLINE

-806 DYTLPMENDTK
+806 DYTLPMENDTN
-817 NLNSVKNEIIQGF
+817 NLYSVKNEIIQGF

-847 KFKILSSEIS
+847 KFKILSSEICS
-857 QDPVYKGSSQI
+857 DPVYKGSSQI

-888 EPMLIGEAHCTYEC
+888 EPMLIGEVHCTYEC

-910 LRRRGHINSQIAM
+910 LRRRGHINSQVAM

-928 YIVRFVLPA
+928 YILRYVLPA
-937 LDSFGLEIDIRT
+937 LDSFGLETDIRT

-956 AMMWFN
+956 GMMWFN

-1022 LDDEYKNYI
+1022 QDDEYKNYI

>member
-13 GPDLPEINDEDNED
+13 GPNIPEINAEDEED
-27 LDESKNININNINN
+27 VDESKNIN
-41 INQKAFLNETN
+41 QQASLNYN
-52 SKYSENDEENEEDIS
+52 SKYSENEEENEEEDIS
-67 DEKTEKNPDV
+67 EEKTEKNPSLQNID
-77 NDINNNDIEINPN
+77 INPN
-90 QIITEENKYNVTL
+90 QIISEENKYDVTL

-127 DAQPITVPIIAPKKE
+127 DAQPITVPIISPKKE

-153 DLNFNLEFLS
+153 NLNFNLDFLS
-163 HLMTK
+163 HLMTQPK
-168 PNLIRNI
+168 LIRNI
-175 AVVGS
+175 AIVGS
-180 LLHGKTTFMDMFI
+180 LLHGKTTFMDMII
-193 HYTHNNPN
+193 HYTHNNYN

-210 DEQKRNI
+210 DEQKRKI

-228 QNSEGKSFLFNF
+228 QNSEGKSYLFNF

-262 AIIVIDVLEGI
+262 AIIVIDILEGI

-282 QCIKENLD
+282 ECIKENLD
-290 IIVLLNKIDR
+290 IIILLNKIDR

-335 DKSKKYFIHP
+335 DKTKKYFIHP
-345 NSGNVLFGATK
+345 NSGNVLFAATK

-361 SLESFANKLYTNK
+361 SLESLAYKLYNNK
-374 KNKNKLN
+374 TNKNKLN
-381 IDYKKFAKLLY
+381 LDYKKFAKLLY
-392 GDIYYNEKTNK
+392 GDIYYDEKNNK
-403 FTRDMS
+403 FTREMTGD
-409 SGEDKKRT
+409 DKKRT
-417 FIKFIL
+417 FVKFFL
-423 EPLYKIIGYSISE
+423 EPFYKIIGYSISE
-436 EKDELID
+436 EKDELIE
-443 FLTKGFNLNNFEI
+443 FLTKGFNLNNIELSK
-456 NQINF
+456 INF
-461 KADPN
+461 KDDPN

-474 MVFGHYSSMV
+474 MIFGHYNCIV
-484 DLCTKNICD
+484 DTCSKSICD
-493 SETGSKRK
+493 SELGSKRK
-501 ISSLYTGNRNTSFY
+501 ISFLYTGNRNTDFY
-515 NEIMKSSPEG
+515 KEIIKSSPDG

-548 VLSGTLKQKMKILI
+548 VLSGTIKQGMKILI
-562 MGENYSLEET
+562 MGENFSLEET
-572 EDSYINE
+572 EDSYIKE

-609 VSLSKNLTI
+609 ISLSKNLTI

-624 YLNEIA
+624 YLNQIA
-630 IFKPLLFDYSFMKV
+630 IFKPLLFEYSFMKV

-677 SGENIIMGTGELYF
+677 SGENVIMGTGELYF

-712 VVNFKETI
+712 VVTFKETI

-753 LNYEQ
+753 LNFEQ

-763 LTQGKTRLENL
+763 LSQGKTRLENL
-774 DIFKNYLINE
+774 DIFKKYLINE
-784 KKWDKLTTNSIW
+784 KKWDKLTSNSIW

-806 DYTLPMENDTK
+806 DYTLPMENDTN
-817 NLNSVKNEIIQGF
+817 NLYSVKNEIIQGF

-847 KFKILSSEIS
+847 KFKILSSEICK
-857 QDPVYKGSSQI
+857 DPVYKGSSQI

-928 YIVRFVLPA
+928 YIIRFVLPA
-937 LDSFGLEIDIRT
+937 LDSFGLETDIRT

-956 AMMWFN
+956 GMMWFN

-1022 LDDEYKNYI
+1022 QDDEYKNYV